1 MATRQNDISAQ
12 ALHRPRYIKVYAT
25 IRDWISQGTYRT
37 GSQLPT
43 ESELCGLFQVSR
55 ITTRKAVDMLVDE
68 GLVTRQP
75 GRGTFVVDDLADAP
89 VTGDMEQLLRKVQ
102 RLDNNTQIVDTALEE
117 VVADAATAKDLAL
130 ESGSHVLRA
139 THLRL
144 LDGQPIGY
152 VEAFVPA
159 DLGLRFTASEIRQ
172 HPLLILLER
181 KGIKVS
187 AADQLIGAA
196 LADTRMARMLG
207 TTVGAPLVKI
217 QLIVFDD
224 SQRPVERMVAW
235 YRADH
240 YQHHVYLTRKPGEAL
255 TAFNRSAVSG
265 PRRKR

>member
-1 MATRQNDISAQ
+1 MRAPELIDEKLRS
-12 ALHRPRYIKVYAT
+12 PRYVQAYSML
-25 IRDWISQGTYRT
+25 RDWISQGVYQP
-37 GSQLPT
+37 GAKLPP
-43 ESELCGLFQVSR
+43 EGELCETFGVSR
-55 ITTRKAVDMLVDE
+55 ITIRKAIDMLVDDKLVVRQQ
-68 GLVTRQP
+68 GL
-75 GRGTFVVDDLADAP
+75 GTFVVKDLAAAP

-102 RLDNNTQIVDTALEE
+102 RLDNNTQIVDTALED

-159 DLGLRFTASEIRQ
+159 DLGLSFTASEIRQ